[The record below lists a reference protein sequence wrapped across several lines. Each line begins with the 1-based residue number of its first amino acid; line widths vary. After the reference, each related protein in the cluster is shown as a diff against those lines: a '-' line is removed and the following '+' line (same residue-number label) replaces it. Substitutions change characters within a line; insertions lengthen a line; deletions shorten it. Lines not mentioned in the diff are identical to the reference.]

1 MKVNNEVVWR
11 NKQPFSVLKN
21 ISYFGYNNYLNVGI
35 VIDYIPN
42 NIDNMTEGG
51 TEIYYVYFLNDE
63 LNDIVRFYQEGQVNV
78 AESERT
84 VKAVLS
90 S

>member
-11 NKQPFSVLKN
+11 NKQAFSVLKN

-63 LNDIVRFYQEGQVNV
+63 LNDDIVRFYQEG
-78 AESERT
+78 
-84 VKAVLS
+84 
-90 S
+90 